1 MTINT
6 LKAIDISKTFI
17 QKDSLFTRK
26 THTVLSN
33 VSLTIKK
40 GEITGLLGLN
50 GAGKTTLIKIFSSLL
65 TPTNGQIF
73 IDGNNIEN
81 DIYNYRRKI
90 NIISGGE
97 NSLYQRLSILE
108 NLQYF
113 ASLYSIPKYDRNFRI
128 NSLLNRVGLLEY
140 KEKKVESISKGM
152 KQRLQIA
159 KGLLNEPEYLFLD
172 EPTIGLDVG
181 IASDFR
187 NLITSLIE
195 EKNIGVLLTSHY
207 INEIEELCN
216 TVYLLDNGKIIKQGT
231 LDELKKQLG
240 VKKRALITFKAS
252 NKNEIINL
260 IPRENN
266 IKLIEKGANMQLT
279 ADSEKIF
286 NILELLKRAKC
297 YDFEIFDDSDTL
309 EDALLK
315 FEKDRNHANL

>member
-17 QKDSLFTRK
+17 QKDSLLTRK
-26 THTVLSN
+26 KHTVLSN

-65 TPTNGQIF
+65 TPTNGQIL

-113 ASLYSIPKYDRNFRI
+113 AALYSIPKYDRNFRI

-140 KEKKVESISKGM
+140 KEKKLS
-152 KQRLQIA
+152 
-159 KGLLNEPEYLFLD
+159 LFQK
-172 EPTIGLDVG
+172 E
-181 IASDFR
+181 
-187 NLITSLIE
+187 
-195 EKNIGVLLTSHY
+195 
-207 INEIEELCN
+207 
-216 TVYLLDNGKIIKQGT
+216 
-231 LDELKKQLG
+231 
-240 VKKRALITFKAS
+240 
-252 NKNEIINL
+252 
-260 IPRENN
+260 
-266 IKLIEKGANMQLT
+266 
-279 ADSEKIF
+279 
-286 NILELLKRAKC
+286 
-297 YDFEIFDDSDTL
+297 
-309 EDALLK
+309 
-315 FEKDRNHANL
+315 

>member
-1 MTINT
+1 M
-6 LKAIDISKTFI
+6 
-17 QKDSLFTRK
+17 
-26 THTVLSN
+26 
-33 VSLTIKK
+33 
-40 GEITGLLGLN
+40 
-50 GAGKTTLIKIFSSLL
+50 IKIFSSLL
-65 TPTNGQIF
+65 TPTNGQIL

-113 ASLYSIPKYDRNFRI
+113 AALYSIPKYDRNFRI

-187 NLITSLIE
+187 NLITSLIK

-216 TVYLLDNGKIIKQGT
+216 TVYLLDNGEIIKQGT
-231 LDELKKQLG
+231 LDELKEQLG
-240 VKKRALITFKAS
+240 VKKRALITFKTS
-252 NKNEIINL
+252 NTNEIVNL
-260 IPRENN
+260 ISREDN
-266 IKLIEKGANMQLT
+266 IKLIEKGINMQLT

-315 FEKDRNHANL
+315 FEKDRKHANL